1 MGTRPVAAS
10 AAAAADLKRRNPGT
24 FEKSYKPLIPR
35 NATAPVPI
43 MLGALEGPAALA
55 PLATDAP
62 YFPLAMGPAWAGV
75 PGARRVDYVSRKNHT
90 QTVSVGGFVE
100 SWALGA
106 IPLRKNVALG
116 TAPTGIADSLGI
128 ASMAPARLFLESLPP
143 IGRAISAG
151 TGFLDTVPTVRVWA
165 PSVDEAPTT
174 PPLQA
179 VGDGGDLSNT
189 GAPYLLQRGHDR
201 LVIFDCAET
210 PLNVSWDPRSRPPTK
225 DDVDAYLPP
234 LFGLRVDRGVE
245 ASTTRNHVFEAE
257 GLPRL
262 VSALQEAAARGT
274 GAVARVALTTVR
286 NDFFGVEAGRSID
299 LTLVYLDLPKRWVDA
314 LPKETA
320 KAIKRYRGFPETPTI
335 SDLDL
340 SRSEVSLLA
349 QLCSWVVRQHADLL
363 RAALL

>member
-1 MGTRPVAAS
+1 
-10 AAAAADLKRRNPGT
+10 
-24 FEKSYKPLIPR
+24 
-35 NATAPVPI
+35 

-106 IPLRKNVALG
+106 IPLLKNVALG

-210 PLNVSWDPRSRPPTK
+210 PLNVSWDPRARPATTT
-225 DDVDAYLPP
+225 DVDAYLPP
-234 LFGLRVDRGVE
+234 LFGLRSRGDKGVE
-245 ASTTRNHVFEAE
+245 AETARNHVFDTE
-257 GLPRL
+257 GFPRL
-262 VSALQEAAARGT
+262 VEALQAAARSGS

-286 NDFFGVEAGRSID
+286 NDFFGVDAGRSID
-299 LTLVYLDLPKRWVDA
+299 LTLVYLDLPQKWSRA

-320 KAIKRYRGFPETPTI
+320 KAIRRYRGFPETPTI